1 MDPHDCHCVPAVREQ
16 GVDNVK
22 RNDFSYP
29 GTIIVDFDSHFA
41 AFTARTSAQR
51 NDSFWELDAAK
62 TTPRTRYNRVG
73 YREVRLTVA
82 NWVRDRTQWA
92 GSASDSG
99 SVVDVLRHS
108 AVLSRT

>member
-1 MDPHDCHCVPAVREQ
+1 MTAGAR
-16 GVDNVK
+16 
-22 RNDFSYP
+22 
-29 GTIIVDFDSHFA
+29 DFDSHFA
-41 AFTARTSAQR
+41 AFRPQR

-73 YREVRLTVA
+73 YREVRLFVA

-99 SVVDVLRHS
+99 SIVDVLRHS